1 MIIWGVDIMTKQGIL
16 NLILLLALISF
27 AGISIYKVEQ
37 NNKDIAQ
44 SKIEIDTLKKTVDKQ
59 AKELKTKDDTIRDL
73 KKEVTAAQEA
83 VTQQNTQ
90 VDNTQNNT
98 VTYNPF

>member
-1 MIIWGVDIMTKQGIL
+1 MTKQGML
-16 NLILLLALISF
+16 NLVLLLALVSF

-44 SKIEIDTLKKTVDKQ
+44 SKIEIDALKKTVDKQ
-59 AKELKTKDDTIRDL
+59 ANELKTKDDTIRDL

-83 VTQQNTQ
+83 MKQQNTPM
-90 VDNTQNNT
+90 DNTQNNT

>member
-1 MIIWGVDIMTKQGIL
+1 MTKQGIL

-83 VTQQNTQ
+83 VKQQNTQ
-90 VDNTQNNT
+90 VDNTQDNT